1 VLESY
6 ADWIMA
12 VSSVVS
18 IGVTSALVY
27 YAYVTIN
34 ESWKN
39 RRKDTIEN
47 MLENLYSPLYET
59 LRRVRYETSDF
70 KAMVIGEWSRKQGR
84 QGPRDCVFSEE
95 QLAEVREIIE
105 RFGHYMDPVE
115 QALLTKVLSN
125 PDSIGAISTERL
137 KQPQHLFL
145 NVEIDPRFDY
155 IKETR
160 DTLRKQ
166 LEELTKGPRPKMFTT
181 IQARSGSNEVVSDM
195 PYKSRP
201 ERFDEVF
208 RTLLVIA
215 TVLASI
221 YLASIPRSFL
231 VGFFKFTIWY
241 LAAAIAIW
249 AVAVLWGA
257 LPWANV
263 ARLLSI
269 QVLSLYL
276 AVSVWALS
284 LVTSAAAT
292 DATVLSQVWPATIA
306 SNVISLTVAALSGL
320 YLRLTKTQILLAVF
334 LLGIMMAA
342 GSWL

>member
-1 VLESY
+1 MESY
-6 ADWIMA
+6 ADWVMA
-12 VSSVVS
+12 VSSVVT
-18 IGVTSALVY
+18 IAVTSALVY
-27 YAYVTIN
+27 YAYVTTN
-34 ESWKN
+34 ESRKG
-39 RRKDTIEN
+39 RRKDTIES
-47 MLENLYSPLYET
+47 MLENLYSPLYEA
-59 LRRVRYETSDF
+59 LRRARYETSDF
-70 KAMVIGEWSRKQGR
+70 KAMVIGEWSRKEGR
-84 QGPRDCVFSEE
+84 QGPRDCVLSEE
-95 QLAEVREIIE
+95 RLADVREIIE
-105 RFGHYMDPVE
+105 KFGHYMDSVE

-125 PDSIGAISTERL
+125 PDSIGAISRERL
-137 KQPQHLFL
+137 KHPQHLFL
-145 NVEIDPRFDY
+145 NAEIDPRFDY

-160 DTLRKQ
+160 DTLRKE
-166 LEELTKGPRPKMFTT
+166 LEELTKGPRPKGFTT
-181 IQARSGSNEVVSDM
+181 RGARSGSNEVVSDM

-241 LAAAIAIW
+241 LAAAIVIW

-292 DATVLSQVWPATIA
+292 DATVLSQVWPATVA
-306 SNVISLTVAALSGL
+306 SNIISLTVAALSGL

-334 LLGIMMAA
+334 LLGIMMVV
-342 GSWL
+342 GQWV